1 MGEDQVGIKEMKS
14 EPGIIM
20 INYNVTDSIWLYA
33 NHSCIS
39 CIPK

>member
-20 INYNVTDSIWLYA
+20 INYNVTDSICQSFLYILY
-33 NHSCIS
+33 S
-39 CIPK
+39 